1 MSFLSVLFLVFF
13 VFTSLTF
20 ELCAWSV
27 ARLSLIVEAAF
38 QMDPMQR
45 EFTQLQRVWTWLD
58 DSIILGSK
66 AAKLD
71 LCAIFFV
78 TVKFF
83 VNILYIYIFDNNI
96 YLIPLM
102 V

>member
-1 MSFLSVLFLVFF
+1 
-13 VFTSLTF
+13 
-20 ELCAWSV
+20 
-27 ARLSLIVEAAF
+27 
-38 QMDPMQR
+38 MDPMQR

-58 DSIILGSK
+58 DSTILGSK

-71 LCAIFFV
+71 LCAICCNCQV
-78 TVKFF
+78 LCEHSVD
-83 VNILYIYIFDNNI
+83 IFDNSI